1 MKNENLINW
10 LNENSV
16 IDDSW
21 RTKAEFRENNE
32 WWLNKTAKISIK
44 ILRRMRSNKS
54 LDRFPYEKKDVAK
67 FMLISQ
73 LEFEQILKGNCNFSF
88 QTLIKIEEFLEEKII
103 NLDENMSPPI
113 PPPSRIIE
121 EDLLPSWTAS
131 AFLIITGLVILICLV
146 SIYLN
151 N

>member
-10 LNENSV
+10 LNEISIV
-16 IDDSW
+16 DDSW

-44 ILRRMRSNKS
+44 LLRRMRSNKS

-67 FMLISQ
+67 FMEISLI
-73 LEFEQILKGNCNFSF
+73 EFEQILKGNCNFSF

-103 NLDENMSPPI
+103 NLDENMTPPI

-121 EDLLPSWTAS
+121 ESGILKWVVN
-131 AFLIITGLVILICLV
+131 FLFIFVFLTIFIGG
-146 SIYLN
+146 IYLLFKI
-151 N
+151 

>member
-1 MKNENLINW
+1 MKNENLINC

-44 ILRRMRSNKS
+44 ILRKMRSNK
-54 LDRFPYEKKDVAK
+54 LVDRFPYEKKDVAK

-103 NLDENMSPPI
+103 NL
-113 PPPSRIIE
+113 
-121 EDLLPSWTAS
+121 
-131 AFLIITGLVILICLV
+131 
-146 SIYLN
+146 
-151 N
+151 